1 MYYSVVLF
9 SALVIINQLAKFR
22 VGNIDFRL
30 ISLFLVSILAFLLF
44 LLTSFKGPIEP
55 DYYSYRDIY
64 YLAPDLNCITVE
76 AIKKSMVESYGIEPG
91 IVLISSFLRY
101 FDFEYQ
107 SLVVFFSILNI
118 CLTYFICKKFPSDI
132 RCLCFVFFILAG
144 DYGYY
149 LGSLWFDIDEY
160 DYTLLFCYSMV
171 FLKIC
176 AFMFFFFPYI
186 AIRLVLRKRIKQRYT
201 LAGR

>member
-1 MYYSVVLF
+1 MNAREQFVFLD
-9 SALVIINQLAKFR
+9 ALAA
-22 VGNIDFRL
+22 
-30 ISLFLVSILAFLLF
+30 IL
-44 LLTSFKGPIEP
+44 
-55 DYYSYRDIY
+55 
-64 YLAPDLNCITVE
+64 
-76 AIKKSMVESYGIEPG
+76 
-91 IVLISSFLRY
+91 
-101 FDFEYQ
+101 
-107 SLVVFFSILNI
+107 
-118 CLTYFICKKFPSDI
+118 I
-132 RCLCFVFFILAG
+132 RCFFLAVAVLLLCFVFFILAG